1 MIQSSLFHVQNRTG
15 QYVCMNYQIGAGAQ
29 ISSRF
34 KFGDNL
40 TMHTG
45 SSSHRF
51 PCLFIFIFNF
61 SCLYLYSPRC
71 LIHSIELSL
80 SSRSTRRDHGSQPE
94 CLCFWENHQWLWFLA
109 VVQEASAI
117 FITKPHPPL
126 PGSRWS
132 LDCRGKRRSQRCWM
146 KRCEATVFWEM
157 WICFFL
163 NLKLA
168 REGVMKEL
176 ENGILRCARL
186 APF

>member
-45 SSSHRF
+45 SSKHRF

-80 SSRSTRRDHGSQPE
+80 SSRSTRRDHGSQPG
-94 CLCFWENHQWLWFLA
+94 CLCFAFERIIIGCGFYLLFRKHPQFLL
-109 VVQEASAI
+109 QNPTHPSLEA
-117 FITKPHPPL
+117 
-126 PGSRWS
+126 G
-132 LDCRGKRRSQRCWM
+132 
-146 KRCEATVFWEM
+146 EA
-157 WICFFL
+157 WIAG
-163 NLKLA
+163 A
-168 REGVMKEL
+168 REGANAVE
-176 ENGILRCARL
+176 
-186 APF
+186 